1 MNKQALEELVF
12 SDSMVTLT
20 QLEEHLGEELLF
32 YFKLTR
38 LHRLIFNY
46 PKEIEFDLESFKSAV
61 LFESRFYIN
70 MKELMISPNGYL
82 RIEGFTQIRNDN
94 IPTIAHFLPEYMVY
108 LNFLHPNQE
117 VTNCRLLL

>member
-12 SDSMVTLT
+12 SDSRVTLT
-20 QLEEHLGEELLF
+20 ELEEHLGEELLF

-38 LHRLIFNY
+38 LYRLI

-70 MKELMISPNGYL
+70 MKELMMSPNGYL
-82 RIEGFTQIRNDN
+82 RIDGFTQIRDDN
-94 IPTIAHFLPEYMVY
+94 IPTIAHFLPEYRVY